1 MNPLK
6 KSSDDNQ
13 EKPKKSRSR
22 NRSIER
28 RMKDQEKQLTDQTS
42 EQRRKRHAAKDV
54 YGAIGF
60 DLMYKDGICQVEDGL
75 FSQTISFDDI
85 SYQSAREENKKA
97 VFSGWCQLFDYFGAE
112 SCVQLTVVN
121 TLIPQSEIGRRC
133 SSPPMTPTPLVTHG
147 NTTAS
152 STTR

>member
-6 KSSDDNQ
+6 KPSDGNQ

-22 NRSIER
+22 SRSIER

-60 DLMYKDGICQVEDGL
+60 DLMYEDGICQVEDGL

-85 SYQSAREENKKA
+85 SYVSQSQCGRSTSQ
-97 VFSGWCQLFDYFGAE
+97 SGYQ
-112 SCVQLTVVN
+112 
-121 TLIPQSEIGRRC
+121 
-133 SSPPMTPTPLVTHG
+133 SSPWWAVTSPT
-147 NTTAS
+147 S
-152 STTR
+152 

>member
-6 KSSDDNQ
+6 KPGDGNQ
-13 EKPKKSRSR
+13 EKPEKSRFRS
-22 NRSIER
+22 RSIER

-42 EQRRKRHAAKDV
+42 KQRKKRRTAKDV

-60 DLMYKDGICQVEDGL
+60 DLMYKDGICQLEDGL
-75 FSQTISFDDI
+75 FSQTIAFDDI

-112 SCVQLTVVN
+112 S
-121 TLIPQSEIGRRC
+121 
-133 SSPPMTPTPLVTHG
+133 
-147 NTTAS
+147 
-152 STTR
+152 